1 MSKYKAFD
9 GSVCEK
15 LRNLNKELTKAQAK
29 RVKAFEDRDGLIAEI
44 AETNVSE
51 VGKIAKLKA
60 EAFDAERAIEK
71 LNKSIKWYGS
81 EIMEVISKADEP
93 GLFEDDVDAKVPR
106 EVFAQ
111 GPKPKAEKPI
121 EPKPKDPRPV
131 GRPQLALPPAVD
143 LGEDQHLDAS
153 VKELVAVSPS
163 VLAKLTDAK
172 ITKIGQLVSL
182 INAEKP
188 LTEAAGLT
196 DKQAEN
202 LHKSLASF
210 RRDHRRAG
218 LEVNRGARS

>member
-29 RVKAFEDRDGLIAEI
+29 RVKAFEDRDGLMAEI
-44 AETNVSE
+44 ASTNVAE
-51 VGKIAKLKA
+51 VKKIAELKA

-71 LNKSIKWYGS
+71 LNKSIKWYQS
-81 EIMEVISKADEP
+81 TLMEVIAKADEP

-121 EPKPKDPRPV
+121 EAKPKDPRPV
-131 GRPQLALPPAVD
+131 GRPMLALPPAVET
-143 LGEDQHLDAS
+143 GEDQHLDAS

-163 VLAKLTDAK
+163 VLAKLTEAK
-172 ITKIGQLVSL
+172 IVKVGQLAAL
-182 INAEKP
+182 ADADKD
-188 LTEAAGLT
+188 LTDAAGLT
-196 DKQAEN
+196 EKQAEN
-202 LHKSLASF
+202 LLKSLASF